1 MPVSDTERAEQG
13 GSVFS
18 LLQPLRGLIR
28 RPPVVYPPDTPLRV
42 ALERMHRERIGSIVM
57 ADPDDMK
64 PLGVVTFS
72 DVLGR
77 VVLAGGDLSMPLSQ
91 AIGPQLVT
99 LAATAT
105 AHDAVLAMARGAVRY
120 VLVVDAAS
128 GRLLGVVSRGDLY
141 STQRIAS
148 EDVVNAVISARSVGE
163 LAVAAAETRHFA
175 NRLVSQGLS
184 AEQAMQW
191 ITSLN
196 DLVGLQAIDLVKSR
210 FELPEARWCWLAFG
224 SEGRFEQTLATD
236 QDNGLLFEAPPGAD
250 VESLRQAFL
259 PFAQAVNQALDDCGF
274 PLCRGQIMAGNP
286 LWCLSTQEWRGR
298 FAAWIAG
305 GDPKALLNASIFFDF
320 RALYGASELAAE
332 LRQWLL
338 GETQASA
345 IFQRLM
351 ALNALQCQPPLG
363 LIRTFVLDR
372 RDEPPN
378 TIDLKQTGSR
388 PYVDAARL
396 YALAN
401 GIAATG
407 TVERLRALSRVTSFG
422 GDDLQAAIDGYLLVQ
437 RLRLAN
443 QQRCG
448 GHDRAVNRINPYRL
462 NALERRF
469 LRDAFGQAKRLQQR
483 LKADY
488 RI

>member
-1 MPVSDTERAEQG
+1 MPESATERPDPG
-13 GSVFS
+13 VSVFS
-18 LLQPLRGLIR
+18 LMQPLRGLIR
-28 RPPVVYPPDTPLRV
+28 RAPVVYAPDMALRD
-42 ALERMHRERIGSIVM
+42 ALEHMHRERIGSIVVAN
-57 ADPDDMK
+57 ADMR
-64 PLGVVTFS
+64 PLGIVTFN

-77 VVLAGGDLSMPLSQ
+77 IVLQDGELSVSLGSIMSPR
-91 AIGPQLVT
+91 LVI
-99 LAATAT
+99 LPATAT
-105 AHDAVLAMARGAVRY
+105 AHDAVLAMARHAVRY
-120 VLVVDAAS
+120 VLVVDAGS

-148 EDVVNAVISARSVGE
+148 EDVVNAVISARSITE
-163 LAVAAAETRHFA
+163 LAGAAADTRHFA

-184 AEQAMQW
+184 AEQAIQW

-196 DLVGLQAIDLVKSR
+196 DLVSLQAIDLVKSR
-210 FELPEARWCWLAFG
+210 FELPDVRWCWLAFG

-236 QDNGLLFEAPPGAD
+236 QDNGLMFELPPGGD
-250 VESLRQAFL
+250 VDALRQAFL

-286 LWCLSTQEWRGR
+286 QWCLSSEEWRGR
-298 FAAWIAG
+298 FAAWIAC

-320 RALYGASELAAE
+320 RALYGEAGLVDS
-332 LRQWLL
+332 LREWLL
-338 GETQASA
+338 AETAASS

-351 ALNALQCQPPLG
+351 AINALQCQPPLG
-363 LIRTFVLDR
+363 LIRAFVVDR
-372 RDEPPN
+372 KNDPPN
-378 TIDLKQTGSR
+378 TIDLKQSGTR

-401 GIAATG
+401 GVAATG
-407 TVERLRALSRVTSFG
+407 TVQRLRALARLPSFG

-443 QQRCG
+443 QLRSG
-448 GHDRAVNRINPYRL
+448 GHDKAVNRINPYRL

>member
-1 MPVSDTERAEQG
+1 MPVSDIERPEAG
-13 GSVFS
+13 ASVFS
-18 LLQPLRGLIR
+18 LMQPLRSLIR
-28 RPPVVYPPDTPLRV
+28 RAPVVYAPGTPLRV
-42 ALERMHRERIGSIVM
+42 ALEHMHRERIGSVVV
-57 ADPDDMK
+57 ARGDDMR

-77 VVLAGGDLSMPLSQ
+77 VVLQGGDLGVPLESV
-91 AIGPQLVT
+91 ASARLVT
-99 LAATAT
+99 LSADAT

-120 VLVVDAAS
+120 VLVLEPGS
-128 GRLLGVVSRGDLY
+128 GRLVGVVSRGDLY

-148 EDVVNAVISARSVGE
+148 EDVVNQVISARSISE

-175 NRLVSQGLS
+175 NRLVTQGLS
-184 AEQAMQW
+184 AEQAIQW

-196 DLVGLQAIDLVKSR
+196 DLVSLQAIDLVKSR
-210 FELPEARWCWLAFG
+210 FELPEVPWCWLAFG

-236 QDNGLLFEAPPGAD
+236 QDNGLIFAVPEGQDA
-250 VESLRQAFL
+250 ETLRAVFL

-286 LWCLSTQEWRGR
+286 QWCMSEDEWRGC
-298 FAAWIAG
+298 FATWIAC

-320 RALYGASELAAE
+320 RCLYGEGGLACT
-332 LRQWLL
+332 LREWLL
-338 GETQASA
+338 GETRASS
-345 IFQRLM
+345 IFQRLL
-351 ALNALQCQPPLG
+351 AINALQCQPPLG
-363 LIRTFVLDR
+363 LIRAFVLDR
-372 RDEPPN
+372 KNDPPN
-378 TIDLKQTGSR
+378 TIDLKQTGTR

-401 GIAATG
+401 GVGATG
-407 TVERLRALSRVTSFG
+407 TVERLRALSRLPSFQ

-437 RLRLAN
+437 RLRLVN
-443 QQRCG
+443 QQRAG
-448 GHDRAVNRINPYRL
+448 GHDKAVNRLNPYRL

-488 RI
+488 RV